1 MRAFV
6 LMAITLLSLTSSGCF
21 AISDLGRFEPDE
33 GCDVDLDLQGFTPH
47 AEDLFELR
55 VVKIVE
61 GSTTPFL
68 SARAI
73 LDPMGAVNA
82 RIVMLDAAP
91 AGHAALDFYS
101 DENNDDLYTD
111 PPDDHV
117 WRIDDACVSPTRVF
131 VHRFDFVNLTE
142 PIAIG
147 EDFTLSLSGMNADG
161 NALEVR
167 VISMPPAGVDEPPP
181 ARTVGLYR
189 KAAVTQSDFD
199 VTIPGI
205 IDLGSSYQVTI
216 WSDKTGDGVY
226 DSPLLGPDEG
236 DESWIIPALGSDL
249 TSASFAHLEDYNE
262 IADVVVELR

>member
-6 LMAITLLSLTSSGCF
+6 LAAMGLLTLNSGCF
-21 AISDLGRFEPDE
+21 AISDLSRFEPDE

-47 AEDLFELR
+47 GEDLFELR

-73 LDPMGAVNA
+73 LDPMGGVNA
-82 RIVMLDAAP
+82 HIVMQNAAP
-91 AGHAALDFYS
+91 AGHAALEFYS

-117 WRIDDACVSPTRVF
+117 WRIDNACVPLSHVF
-131 VHRFDFVNLTE
+131 VHRFDFVNLVE
-142 PIAIG
+142 PTAIG
-147 EDFTLSLSGMNADG
+147 EDFRLSLTGMNADG

-167 VISMPPAGVDEPPP
+167 VISVPPAGVDDPPP

-189 KAAVTQSDFD
+189 KAAMTQVDLD
-199 VTIPGI
+199 VSIPGI
-205 IDLGSSYQVTI
+205 LDLGSSYQVTI

-226 DSPLLGPDEG
+226 DSPLLGPDA
-236 DESWIIPALGSDL
+236 DESWLIPAQLGSAL
-249 TSASFAHLEDYNE
+249 TAASFAHVEDYNK
-262 IADVVVELR
+262 IANVVVRVR